1 MAEEILNNT
10 TGEVGTNANTNSVDY
25 ESIVNNV
32 IHAIEVKN
40 AKNEKSIISSNFDKL
55 SDDDRQ
61 TAYEL
66 FYAKKNAE
74 AEKVKKAEA
83 EKNKLFESMQKELA
97 AYKTKE
103 KMDTL
108 TNAAGGILTELECTE
123 EGSRKQ
129 AIKLAFSGIEADKYF
144 DENNEVKIED
154 LKAILSATLSD
165 VPSLVSKK
173 QKTVN
178 VNIGNVDE
186 GNQKDEYERM
196 LDAIG
201 YKRK

>member
-10 TGEVGTNANTNSVDY
+10 TGEVGTNANANSVDY

-32 IHAIEVKN
+32 IHAIEVK
-40 AKNEKSIISSNFDKL
+40 
-55 SDDDRQ
+55 
-61 TAYEL
+61 L

-108 TNAAGGILTELECTE
+108 TNAAGGILTELDCTE

-129 AIKLAFSGIEADKYF
+129 AIKLAFTGIEADKYF
-144 DENNEVKIED
+144 DEKNEVKTED